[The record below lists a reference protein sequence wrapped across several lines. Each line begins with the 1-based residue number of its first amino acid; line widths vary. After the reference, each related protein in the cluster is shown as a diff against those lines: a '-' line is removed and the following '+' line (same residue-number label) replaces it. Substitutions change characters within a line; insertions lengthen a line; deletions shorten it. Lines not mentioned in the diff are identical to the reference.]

1 MTFQRSFLQ
10 ELRGLAGGVFSVL
23 LTIVVTSALIR
34 TLGRAASGRADSE
47 LALPLIALSSL
58 TSLGILLGL
67 TAYVAVLMALT
78 RAWKDSEMV
87 VWLASGQSLRHWLAP
102 VARFTWPFAAL
113 VALFSFAVTPWSY
126 QQVDLLRTQFE
137 TRSDE
142 QRVSPGTFVE
152 SQSGRMVF
160 FGEISEET
168 GQSLGLVFLRVVRG
182 QQEAVALAASGSLE
196 KDAQDQAWLHLRN
209 GTRTDLALDSLE
221 VRTMSFDSYKVVSD
235 RAPPTVLTSLSL
247 KAAQLPALWE
257 EVGRGSLPAMGELA
271 TRLGLPLLCL
281 VMPLLAIPLAVTNPR
296 LGRSFHLLF
305 GLLAYVLVS
314 NAMTL
319 SHAWI
324 AQGRISFLMGWWL
337 IPMAILVLTLGL
349 IWFRQGLIR
358 GPTEWVWLQVR
369 RLRQG

>member
-1 MTFQRSFLQ
+1 VTFQRSFLQ

-87 VWLASGQSLRHWLAP
+87 VWLASGQSLRHWIAP
-102 VARFTWPFAAL
+102 VVRFTWPFAAL
-113 VALFSFAVTPWSY
+113 VGLFSFAVTPWSY

-137 TRSDE
+137 ARSDE

-182 QQEAVALAASGSLE
+182 PQEAVALAASGSLE
-196 KDAQDQAWLHLRN
+196 KDAEGQAWLHLRN

-247 KAAQLPALWE
+247 KAAQLPELWE

-337 IPMAILVLTLGL
+337 VPMAMLVLTFGL

-358 GPTEWVWLQVR
+358 GPTEWIWLQVR